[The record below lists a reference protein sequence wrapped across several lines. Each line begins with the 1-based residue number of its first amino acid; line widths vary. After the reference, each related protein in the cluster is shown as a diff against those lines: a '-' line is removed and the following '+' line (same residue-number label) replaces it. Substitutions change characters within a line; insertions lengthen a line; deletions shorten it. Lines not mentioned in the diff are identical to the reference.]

1 MFFTIEKL
9 EARTRQLEAFR
20 YKDMVSLDPMT
31 AMEGRLGKDDVYKLP
46 PDNISGFDIHIGDD
60 FIGRDRYLWI
70 HKTFILPEKKEN
82 CQVVGLFDF
91 GITGEGHNSGFESL
105 LYVNGQRYQGVDSN
119 HNDVVFDVFAGQEVE
134 LVFLLWTGLE
144 GGGPIKDQFHKVKRA
159 EIGYLH
165 QPTDEFYY
173 YSKAIY
179 KTLFLLPDTATEKYQ
194 LTAALDH
201 AYKFINWDEDKF
213 YGTIE
218 EALSCLLKSLE
229 KLEKHSEITIN
240 AVGHT
245 HIDVAWLWR
254 LKHTREKV
262 QRSFATVLRLMEEYD
277 DFLFLQTQPQL
288 YQYIKEDAPDVYNKI
303 KQRVKDGKWEVDGAM
318 WVEADCNIS
327 SGEAL
332 VRQITEGV
340 SFFKEEFGVSCR
352 HLWLPDV
359 FGYSSA
365 LPQILKQCNIKTFM
379 TTKISWNQYNAIPH
393 DLFKWRGLDGSEI
406 LTYFITTPNEGHSF
420 DKLFSTYNGLLSP
433 RTVIGSWHKFKDK
446 AISSEVLLSYGY
458 GDGGGGV
465 NRNMLKMRRVMDKLP
480 GLPNVKTETA
490 GAFFERL
497 HEKVNTT
504 DQYVHTWD
512 GELYFEYHRGTYTS
526 QAANKKFNRK
536 LEFALFECE
545 WISSLAF
552 MNGYDYPLA
561 EIKKVWQCVLLH
573 QFHDII
579 PGSSIG
585 EVYEDSTVAYL
596 EAGKNVEYINTSALA
611 RLVQEES
618 DTFTC
623 WNPCSFR
630 RNDLIFSPVVEDGIF
645 YSQDGRQLSAQKTEK
660 GWLVDVM
667 LEPLA
672 VESITFKKG
681 KGPGLVPDAF
691 SVDMEQGF
699 IETPFY
705 SIRWNNQ
712 GNLSS
717 VYDKENKR
725 EALKEAGNV
734 LEIYEDKPLN
744 HDNWDIDI
752 YYIQNMDMVQ
762 LVSRPELI
770 EGGSERCI
778 IRYEHSYNNSVFTR
792 DMIVYRNCRR
802 IDFVTKVD
810 WYETNRLLK
819 VSFPLNV
826 RSQKATYDIQFGHV
840 ERPTH
845 FNTSWDWARFEVVGH
860 KWGDISETNYG
871 VSVLNDC
878 KYGYSAKDNVLKLTL
893 LKSTK
898 FPDTECDMGCHQFT
912 YSLLPH
918 SGTIVEGNT
927 IEEAAKLNQPVSV
940 VQGKAGE
947 NLKRILCFDS
957 ASICIDAVKKSE
969 HENCI
974 VVRLHECRAGSTE
987 FSISSDY
994 GIKKYTYCNLLEEN
1008 LAPPVLGEVVDIS
1021 LKPFEIVTLKLWF

>member
-1 MFFTIEKL
+1 MFFTVEKL

-20 YKDMVSLDPMT
+20 YKDMVSIDPMT
-31 AMEGRLGKDDVYKLP
+31 AMEGELGKDDVYKIP
-46 PDNISGFDIHIGDD
+46 PENISGFDIHIGDD
-60 FIGRDRYLWI
+60 FIGRDRYLWM
-70 HKTFILPEKKEN
+70 HKMFVLPEKRESH
-82 CQVVGLFDF
+82 QIVGVFDF

-119 HNDVVFDVFAGQEVE
+119 HNDVVFDTFAGQEVE

-144 GGGPIKDQFHKVKRA
+144 GGGPKKDQFHKIKRA
-159 EIGYLH
+159 DIGYLH

-179 KTLFLLPDTATEKYQ
+179 KTILLLPDTATEKHQ

-201 AYKFINWDEDKF
+201 AYTFINWDEDKF
-213 YGTIE
+213 YSTIE
-218 EALSCLLKSLE
+218 GALSDLLRSLGGF
-229 KLEKHSEITIN
+229 EKHSEVTVN

-254 LKHTREKV
+254 LKHTREKA

-288 YQYIKEDAPDVYNKI
+288 YQYIKEDAPDIYSKI
-303 KQRVKDGKWEVDGAM
+303 KQRVKDGTWEVDGAM

-340 SFFKEEFGVSCR
+340 SFFKDEFGVSCR

-365 LPQILKQCNIKTFM
+365 LPQILKQCNINTFM

-420 DKLFSTYNGLLSP
+420 DKLYSTYNGLLSP

-446 AISSEVLLSYGY
+446 AISSEVLISYGY

-497 HEKVNTT
+497 HDKVNTT

-526 QAANKKFNRK
+526 QTANKKFNRK
-536 LEFALFECE
+536 LEFALFESE

-552 MNGYDYPLA
+552 ISGNDYPLE

-585 EVYEDSTVAYL
+585 EVYEDSTSAYRD
-596 EAGKNVEYINTSALA
+596 ACKNVECIKAAGLEV
-611 RLVQEES
+611 LVEKES
-618 DTFTC
+618 GTFTC
-623 WNPCSFR
+623 FNPGSFR
-630 RNDLIFSPVVEDGIF
+630 RKDLIYLPITEEGTFYGEDGKE
-645 YSQDGRQLSAQKTEK
+645 LTAEKTEK
-660 GWLVDVM
+660 GWRVNIE
-667 LEPLA
+667 LEPLSA
-672 VESITFKKG
+672 GEVNFKKG
-681 KGPGLVPDAF
+681 ESPSFPQNAF
-691 SVDMEQGF
+691 FVDMEQGCV
-699 IETPFY
+699 ETPFY
-705 SIRWNNQ
+705 EIKWNKD

-725 EALKEAGNV
+725 EALKGPGNI
-734 LEIYEDKPLN
+734 LEVYEDKPLN

-752 YYIQNMDMVQ
+752 FYMQKMETTQ
-762 LVSRPELI
+762 LAIKPELI
-770 EGGSERCI
+770 ECGTERCV
-778 IRYEHSYNNSVFTR
+778 IRFVHTYNKSVFLQK
-792 DMIVYRNCRR
+792 MIVYRDCRR
-802 IDFVTKVD
+802 IDFETKAE
-810 WYETNRLLK
+810 WFETNRLLK
-819 VSFPLNV
+819 TSFPINV

-860 KWGDISETNYG
+860 KWGDISESNYG
-871 VSVLNDC
+871 VSILNDC
-878 KYGYSAKDNVLKLTL
+878 KYGYSAQDNVLKLTL

-898 FPDTECDMGCHQFT
+898 FPDTTCDMGSHEFT

-918 SGTIVEGNT
+918 TGTVVEGNT
-927 IEEAAKLNQPVSV
+927 IEESVKLNQPVSV
-940 VQGKAGE
+940 VRGRAGKHM
-947 NLKRILCFDS
+947 KRILRFDS
-957 ASICIDAVKKSE
+957 NSICIDAVKKAE
-969 HENCI
+969 HENCV
-974 VVRLHECRAGSTE
+974 VVRMHECRGGSTKV
-987 FSISSDY
+987 SLSSDY
-994 GIKKYTYCNLLEEN
+994 KIKKYAFCNLLEEN
-1008 LAPPVLGEVVDIS
+1008 LTEPVSGDVVDIC
-1021 LKPFEIVTLKLWF
+1021 LKPFELITLKLWI